1 MKPIIN
7 LTNYI
12 YLRNRINII
21 IFNIFYNK
29 MEVNIDTENKNEL
42 LKKINEKLFKNVNN
56 PNVNNN
62 IIFIYAPPKV
72 ASTSL
77 VSSLR
82 LFLCHKFNII
92 HIHDEKML
100 GNLIHM
106 NIHGITVLD
115 IIHYNK
121 ELGKNIYVI
130 DVFRNPIE
138 RKISEYFEHLSS
150 LHFNNTDENLK
161 KYPIQKI
168 IDRFNSVYPFIA
180 NDDYF
185 MEKYKITVPDTF
197 DFQKKYLFVEENG
210 IKYIK
215 LRMIDIDSWSHI
227 LSEIFKTEIIVIK
240 DYETRNKSIGEVYT
254 TFKETYRLPYSYYS
268 LLDESS
274 LLKYY
279 YKEDER
285 KVYLNKWIGKIDNH
299 LMIPY
304 TKIEYDFYLKLSI
317 ENIYYNNFIQSNHYM
332 DNGCLCKFC
341 FKKRREVINQLRRG
355 EKIDNERIIHNS
367 DFIKKELIEISIK
380 NIKQK
385 QKQKQNNECLEHN
398 KKIKNILNNIVFTSP
413 F

>member
-1 MKPIIN
+1 
-7 LTNYI
+7 
-12 YLRNRINII
+12 
-21 IFNIFYNK
+21 
-29 MEVNIDTENKNEL
+29 MEVNTENKNEL

-82 LFLCHKFNII
+82 LFLCHQFNII

-106 NIHGITVLD
+106 NIEGVTVLD

-150 LHFNNTDENLK
+150 LHFNNTDDNLK

-168 IDRFNSVYPFIA
+168 IERFNSVYPFLA
-180 NDDYF
+180 NEDYF
-185 MEKYKITVPDTF
+185 IEKYNITVPDTF
-197 DFQKKYLFVEENG
+197 DFEKKYLFVEQNG

-254 TFKETYRLPYSYYS
+254 TFKETYRLPYSYY
-268 LLDESS
+268 LLLNDSP

-285 KVYLNKWIGKIDNH
+285 KVYLNKWIEKIDNYSN
-299 LMIPY
+299 IAPY

-341 FKKRREVINQLRRG
+341 FKKRRDVINQLRRG
-355 EKIDNERIIHNS
+355 EKIDNERIVHNS
-367 DFIKKELIEISIK
+367 DLIKKELIEVVIK
-380 NIKQK
+380 NSE
-385 QKQKQNNECLEHN
+385 QKQKQNNESAKHN
-398 KKIKNILNNIVFTSP
+398 KKIKNTLNNIVFTSP